1 MSEIRFIRDL
11 AAFTEALGVQNA
23 PIIMEFAKMP
33 WQSDEERDQFIVQLT
48 GVYMKA
54 ERAYGD

>member
-23 PIIMEFAKMP
+23 PMIVEFAKMP
-33 WQSDEERDQFIVQLT
+33 WQSDEERDRFILQLT
-48 GVYMKA
+48 GVSMKV
-54 ERAYGD
+54 ERSYGS